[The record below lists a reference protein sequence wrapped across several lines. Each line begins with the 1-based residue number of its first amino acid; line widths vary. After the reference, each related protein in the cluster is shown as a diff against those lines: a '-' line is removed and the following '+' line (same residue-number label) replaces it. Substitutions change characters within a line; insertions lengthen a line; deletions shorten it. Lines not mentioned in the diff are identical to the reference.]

1 MSLAAMLS
9 RRALR
14 LKFSTLLKTAT
25 YSTAPASTATNRDN
39 FYQNIA
45 GAQND
50 DTNPEGWENAKPFD
64 SIPGPK
70 PLPVLGNMWRF
81 FPGAEFHNINTDK
94 LFLLFQQRYGDVV
107 RLGGIWGRRDKIF
120 LYDTGDMEDML
131 RNTGPFP
138 SRFIMDAIF
147 YYRRKLRKDVYKGNL
162 GLALLQG
169 EEWYKLRKIVNP
181 ILMQPKTIQQY
192 TTRMDGVAK
201 NLMKLISHRMTSS
214 GTNTTPDDFE
224 KDLYKWALDSVAIIA
239 LNRQLG
245 ALNAHADAETTKFVL
260 SVLRL
265 FDQSFYLEQMPPYW
279 KYLPSKRLKDY
290 CDNLDFITD
299 VLTRMIDKSLAEFKN
314 EDGVPDEEL
323 GVLQRLIKLDK
334 QTAVIMTMD
343 MITAGVDTTGKTLG
357 AVLYFLARNPD
368 KQSIL
373 REEILKYLPEKDT
386 VLTADNLNEMQY
398 LKAAVKESSRIAPIA
413 ITSLRTAS
421 KNMIVRGYQVP
432 KGTDI
437 LPMHHHASTLTDKN
451 FKEPSK
457 YIPERWLRSVSN
469 EYSAKNAHPF
479 AYMPFGHG
487 ARSCIGRR
495 FATLEV
501 EVAVANMIRNFELSW
516 DQPDLRFEARL
527 LYGFIDPLKLTLK
540 ELK

>member
-81 FPGAEFHNINTDK
+81 FPGAEFHLLIILLTIVLYILCLLLFDIDWSQRMLLRRVIAFLPW
-94 LFLLFQQRYGDVV
+94 LFLSSIVRSTLPSCVMVIPRYLYASQCLIISPFPSVRFQQRYGDVV

-432 KGTDI
+432 KG
-437 LPMHHHASTLTDKN
+437 
-451 FKEPSK
+451 
-457 YIPERWLRSVSN
+457 
-469 EYSAKNAHPF
+469 
-479 AYMPFGHG
+479 
-487 ARSCIGRR
+487 
-495 FATLEV
+495 
-501 EVAVANMIRNFELSW
+501 
-516 DQPDLRFEARL
+516 
-527 LYGFIDPLKLTLK
+527 
-540 ELK
+540 